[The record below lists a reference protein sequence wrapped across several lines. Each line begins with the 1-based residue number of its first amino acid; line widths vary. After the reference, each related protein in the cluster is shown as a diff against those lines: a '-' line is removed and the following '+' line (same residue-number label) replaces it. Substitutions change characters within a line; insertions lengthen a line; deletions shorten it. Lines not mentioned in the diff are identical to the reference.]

1 MQNNILKYEAVSIS
15 FAEEKAVNEVSF
27 NLKKGE
33 ILGVVGES
41 GSGKS
46 TIIKS
51 IMRILNSDGVID
63 SGRIIFEEDNLLDKS
78 EKEMQ
83 GIRGAKIGMIFQ
95 DSASSLCPIRTIGDQ
110 IIEAMKAHG
119 KADKARFK
127 EHALTLF
134 EKLNFKDV
142 ERIWDS
148 YPFELSG
155 GMNQRVGIA
164 IAMLLNPPLLLADEP
179 TSALDYKATNQVMD
193 ELKRLRDIYDTSI
206 ILVTHD
212 ISVVSMVAD
221 NVLVLKQG
229 KIMEYGKVKSVLE
242 NPQNDYTK
250 LLLSAVPERGSD
262 GWNLSNLS

>member
-1 MQNNILKYEAVSIS
+1 MQKDILKYEAISIS
-15 FAEEKAVNEVSF
+15 FDQEKAVDDVSF

-51 IMRILNSDGVID
+51 IIRLLNSDGTVD
-63 SGRIIFEEDNLLDKS
+63 KGQLIFDEENLLTKS

-95 DSASSLCPIRTIGDQ
+95 DAAASLCPIRTIGDQ
-110 IIEAMKAHG
+110 IIEAMQAHG
-119 KADKARFK
+119 KANKALSK
-127 EHALTLF
+127 EHALVLF

-142 ERIWDS
+142 DRIWNS

-179 TSALDYKATNQVMD
+179 TSALDYKATTQVIE
-193 ELKRLRDIYDTSI
+193 ELKRLRDIYETSI

-212 ISVVSMVAD
+212 ISVVSAVAD
-221 NVLVLKQG
+221 NVLVLKNG
-229 KIMEYGKVKSVLE
+229 KIMEYGDVKSVLE
-242 NPQNDYTK
+242 NPQSDYTK
-250 LLLSAVPERGSD
+250 MLLSAVPERGSD
-262 GWNLSNLS
+262 GWNLS